1 MRSYNAAGYS
11 RREHC
16 PGCGAVLPLAGG
28 EKSGAGATADRR
40 KGERRMGDDR
50 RDEEAEAV
58 ADDERRWL
66 PRRRRTERRRGLV
79 SRLRDY
85 AG

>member
-1 MRSYNAAGYS
+1 MRSYSPAGYS
-11 RREHC
+11 RREQC
-16 PGCGAVLPLAGG
+16 PGCGAQLPLPGG
-28 EKSGAGATADRR
+28 EKIGAGATADRR
-40 KGERRMGDDR
+40 KGERRAGDDR

-66 PRRRRTERRRGLV
+66 PRRRRNERRRGLV
-79 SRLRDY
+79 SRLRGY